1 MLTKSQFIQRASEIH
16 HNKYCYD
23 EKGEVDNQSILDNG
37 ADVGILAKDL
47 FGDYIDIEVLF

>member
-1 MLTKSQFIQRASEIH
+1 MYISKSKYCNGVQCKKMLWLD
-16 HNKYCYD
+16 KYCYD

-47 FGDYIDIEVLF
+47 FGDC